1 MTAVPSKM
9 AKNNEGVSTILE
21 ETKELVGRAN

>member
-1 MTAVPSKM
+1 MTAVPSKV
-9 AKNNEGVSTILE
+9 ANNSEGIPTILE

>member
-1 MTAVPSKM
+1 MTALPSKI
-9 AKNNEGVSTILE
+9 AKNSEGVPTILE